1 MKRKRFLSI
10 TLHKNRVNGF
20 WFFQLV
26 LDLLKT
32 GQLHLKFKKLKVDW
46 PVECLPVKTGFG
58 FLKDSWKLFWTVLDI
73 LDEKDK
79 TVIRVNQLSIQKYID
94 IGMLTRG

>member
-1 MKRKRFLSI
+1 MIS
-10 TLHKNRVNGF
+10 GF

-32 GQLHLKFKKLKVDW
+32 GQLYFKFKKLKVDW

-73 LDEKDK
+73 WMRK
-79 TVIRVNQLSIQKYID
+79 IRQSSVSINFRNKSIS
-94 IGMLTRG
+94 TSVC

>member
-1 MKRKRFLSI
+1 MVFSVGIGSI
-10 TLHKNRVNGF
+10 KNGTVVF
-20 WFFQLV
+20 
-26 LDLLKT
+26 KI
-32 GQLHLKFKKLKVDW
+32 KKLKVDW

-79 TVIRVNQLSIQKYID
+79 TVK
-94 IGMLTRG
+94 IGRAHV

>member
-1 MKRKRFLSI
+1 
-10 TLHKNRVNGF
+10 
-20 WFFQLV
+20 LV

-32 GQLHLKFKKLKVDW
+32 GQLHFYFKKLKVDW
-46 PVECLPVKTGFG
+46 PVECLPVKTGVG

-79 TVIRVNQLSIQKYID
+79 TVIRVNQLSIQKYIHT
-94 IGMLTRG
+94 GMLTRA